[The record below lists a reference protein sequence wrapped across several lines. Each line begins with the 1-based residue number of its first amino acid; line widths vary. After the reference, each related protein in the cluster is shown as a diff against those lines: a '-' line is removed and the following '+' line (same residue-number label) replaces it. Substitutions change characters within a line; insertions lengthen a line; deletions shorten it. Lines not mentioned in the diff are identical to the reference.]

1 MTSQDLQAEEAVTPG
16 QEDAPRRRGRA
27 TLAAWPVFAVIAA
40 VVLGMTVTQD
50 FRDEPLA
57 GDTSAHLMQALSLA
71 YDSHSFNFDGRD
83 LANWKE
89 LGWAAEPVGM
99 FFQRYDG
106 DRYGVAK
113 PYGYSL
119 FLAPFIGVLGPVRG
133 VAVANATLLAALM
146 LISFLLLRTRFRGP
160 VVPLTVGAL
169 FLASYAYMYA
179 FWIHTELFLALVVLL
194 AFFGAVRF
202 AQTQQAL
209 WGLFS
214 FAVMGFAVS
223 EKAAFVALF
232 GPIALVMLIKAPRMW
247 LRVAM
252 PAAALLVFAVA
263 VLPYLRY
270 SDWKSFTPYAG
281 EDRLY
286 VRSATPFAGGTEGF
300 SSTTFSEGGIIDEID
315 ASLDD
320 KLTSLAYYLV
330 GRHTGML
337 VYMPLALLLIG
348 AGIARLKGAD
358 AWGRAAVLSVLCYLA
373 FYAFL
378 FPGNYF
384 GGGQSLGNRYFL
396 QIAPAVLAIPVLAGI
411 RSRVLLGSSLAAVLI
426 GVVLLWPFHRD
437 PPEAHVFIERT
448 SAIQRLLPFESN
460 QDTAAYY
467 RCRKQIITQI
477 TVCL

>member
-1 MTSQDLQAEEAVTPG
+1 MLRGDAAG
-16 QEDAPRRRGRA
+16 QRV
-27 TLAAWPVFAVIAA
+27 AAWPVFAVIAA
-40 VVLGMTVTQD
+40 VVLGMTATQD

-119 FLAPFIGVLGPVRG
+119 FLAPFIAVLGPVRG

-281 EDRLY
+281 RAPALRPRAPR
-286 VRSATPFAGGTEGF
+286 RSPAGTAG
-300 SSTTFSEGGIIDEID
+300 SRRTTFSEGRDHRTRSTHHLDE
-315 ASLDD
+315 
-320 KLTSLAYYLV
+320 
-330 GRHTGML
+330 
-337 VYMPLALLLIG
+337 
-348 AGIARLKGAD
+348 
-358 AWGRAAVLSVLCYLA
+358 
-373 FYAFL
+373 
-378 FPGNYF
+378 
-384 GGGQSLGNRYFL
+384 Q
-396 QIAPAVLAIPVLAGI
+396 
-411 RSRVLLGSSLAAVLI
+411 
-426 GVVLLWPFHRD
+426 
-437 PPEAHVFIERT
+437 AHV
-448 SAIQRLLPFESN
+448 AGLLPRGPAHG
-460 QDTAAYY
+460 DARVHAAA
-467 RCRKQIITQI
+467 RC
-477 TVCL
+477 C